1 VPVQNALLNIILS
14 GAFISSVPLAQDL
27 QSQFP
32 ANMLKGEES
41 FFPSSSGCY
50 LGCSELRVVTEWCC
64 PTWKNTQKK
73 VPAFFFLTEIHSKE
87 LWLWIISHAHSFQN
101 EESWNSAYS
110 MKLLKFQLSF
120 QKIDKAESI
129 LHCYTGKFSNDPF
142 QILNAVIQSC
152 TAFISTVYT

>member
-73 VPAFFFLTEIHSKE
+73 VPAFFFFNRDSQQRAVVMDNFPCSFFSK
-87 LWLWIISHAHSFQN
+87 WGI
-101 EESWNSAYS
+101 
-110 MKLLKFQLSF
+110 LKFSL
-120 QKIDKAESI
+120 
-129 LHCYTGKFSNDPF
+129 
-142 QILNAVIQSC
+142 
-152 TAFISTVYT
+152 